1 MFYERIIYYCE
12 QNFKI
17 KCFIFL
23 KTQDIVKINI
33 KLSEITIRKGR
44 NMISALDIVKKS
56 LIERGCSQAWVI
68 KRMNDLNPAL
78 KMDRSKFSSI
88 TTGRRKMSGDELLAF
103 CKAVEVSPD
112 EFLAPDEKEVV

>member
-1 MFYERIIYYCE
+1 
-12 QNFKI
+12 
-17 KCFIFL
+17 
-23 KTQDIVKINI
+23 
-33 KLSEITIRKGR
+33 
-44 NMISALDIVKKS
+44 MISALGIVKKS
-56 LIERGCSQAWVI
+56 LRERGCSQAWVI

-88 TTGRRKMSGDELLAF
+88 TTGKRKMSGDELLAF